1 MINVRVTCMETSCA
15 QGCRC
20 SSGYQSKSK
29 TKSRLEMVDVG
40 IFVFAVQSAFSRVER
55 GLKTRDVLKEGGGG
69 NEERQKEK
77 RVQGEKET
85 DLRG

>member
-1 MINVRVTCMETSCA
+1 
-15 QGCRC
+15 
-20 SSGYQSKSK
+20 
-29 TKSRLEMVDVG
+29 MVDVG